1 MKSKASVQIRAI
13 KTSVFHQGQD
23 LFAFL
28 DAHLSR
34 TLLEGNILAITSK
47 IISLAE
53 NRVRA
58 HDIPKVDLVKREAE
72 HYLGEGGHGAHLT
85 IKHGILIPSAGID
98 ESNSETG
105 DYILFPENP
114 YASAEKISKHLKT
127 KFRLRQLG
135 VVLTDSHTTPL
146 RRGVTGISLAH
157 WGIRG
162 TEALV
167 GQPDLFERKLKF
179 THVNVVDSL
188 AAMAVFLMGEAD
200 DSTPLAVIEGAK
212 VEFTDSTSKEEIT
225 IEPEADLYFPLL
237 GPHLRARL

>member
-1 MKSKASVQIRAI
+1 MQNKASVQIRAI

-34 TLLEGNILAITSK
+34 ALLEGNVLAITSK
-47 IISLAE
+47 IVSLAE

-58 HDIPKVDLVKREAE
+58 HDIAKTDLVKQEAE

-98 ESNSETG
+98 ESNSESG
-105 DYILFPENP
+105 DYILFPQNP
-114 YASAEKISKHLKT
+114 YASAEKISTHLKT

-135 VVLTDSHTTPL
+135 VILTDSHTTPL
-146 RRGVTGISLAH
+146 RRGVTGVSLAH

-162 TEALV
+162 TEALS
-167 GQPDLFERKLKF
+167 GQPDLFDRKLKF

-212 VEFTDSTSKEEIT
+212 VEFTDSSSKEEIAL
-225 IEPEADLYFPLL
+225 EPEADLYFPLL